1 MLNSIDIQQIILNL
15 YSAFLHKELYIFGSY
30 RAEIAPS
37 FNLLEVIYYPHIL
50 SRNKLYSKVLAVI
63 VWGFRKY
70 WILI

>member
-1 MLNSIDIQQIILNL
+1 MKNAFNQFDILSAKFHL
-15 YSAFLHKELYIFGSY
+15 YSAFLHQELYIFGSY

-50 SRNKLYSKVLAVI
+50 SRNKLYSKVLAGI

-70 WILI
+70 